1 MRLFAISLCHCQLS
15 IWWATNNRISSSRYS
30 KSFVSITKWMDMD
43 ITALQGLVQSMDARF
58 QLENNWCGISR
69 FWVSSMM
76 EVVQKID
83 NQTLKWVNHVSEIG
97 ALYRSIPF
105 YEENS
110 TVKHVI
116 KNMSKIMILNKRT
129 NGKWIRKRN
138 KAPLIKYLISNNW
151 SEPGKKLV
159 LNMNVVRVYEKI
171 RLKNCARQFHK
182 CTSQTMHC
190 SMVEWK
196 IMTCIGIELHEIQ
209 FFPECVIVRHLQKPQ
224 ENQLN

>member
-1 MRLFAISLCHCQLS
+1 MDRYGYYSTLRTCAIHGCEVSAGKN
-15 IWWATNNRISSSRYS
+15 WYS
-30 KSFVSITKWMDMD
+30 DGIT
-43 ITALQGLVQSMDARF
+43 
-58 QLENNWCGISR
+58 R

-151 SEPGKKLV
+151 SEP
-159 LNMNVVRVYEKI
+159 EKNWYSI
-171 RLKNCARQFHK
+171 WMSFEFMKRFD
-182 CTSQTMHC
+182 
-190 SMVEWK
+190 
-196 IMTCIGIELHEIQ
+196 
-209 FFPECVIVRHLQKPQ
+209 
-224 ENQLN
+224 